1 MNLLSGKSQN
11 PWIGLENSS
20 AGEEGIINHLEKE
33 I

>member
-11 PWIGLENSS
+11 PLNGLEKSS
-20 AGEEGIINHLEKE
+20 AGEEGVINHLEKE